1 MKIRIDF
8 VTNSSSS
15 SFVLARKSRLSDR
28 QKKALL
34 EFIEGKFLGEE
45 VLSPESSE
53 EEIQKLF
60 EEDWEFEDEDRQK
73 EVRDA
78 LAAGKSIYSGD
89 VDFECAGE
97 YYAEIFESV
106 WRIMEK
112 NSDGDFITI
121 DGDLSY

>member
-28 QKKALL
+28 QKKALI
-34 EFIEGKFLGEE
+34 EFIEEKFLGEE

-53 EEIQKLF
+53 EEIQEVF

-73 EVRDA
+73 EVRNA
-78 LAAGKSIYSGD
+78 LAEGKSIYSGN
-89 VDFECAGE
+89 VDFECGDE

-106 WRIMEK
+106 WRIMEE
-112 NSDGDFITI
+112 NSDGDFIAI

>member
-28 QKKALL
+28 QKKALI

-53 EEIQKLF
+53 EEIQKVF

-89 VDFECAGE
+89 VDFECGDE

-106 WRIMEK
+106 WRIMEE
-112 NSDGDFITI
+112 NSDGDFIAI